1 MTVIYRRPLQSEAEA
16 MAALHVACW
25 REAYRGI
32 VPDELLD
39 RVDMADRAMRW
50 RGYLSV
56 DDPTFTLAAYADGL
70 LAGFVRS
77 GQIVDRLLPEAGR
90 HIHAIYVLERFQR
103 RGIGRGLM
111 RAALDSARTHGEADV
126 SLGVLTANRKA
137 RAFYDAIG
145 GQAEFDTVYNW
156 SGHQLPETIYRFRT

>member
-1 MTVIYRRPLQSEAEA
+1 MTVVYRRPLYAEADA
-16 MAALHVACW
+16 MAALQVACW

-39 RVDMADRAMRW
+39 HVDMADRAMRW

-56 DDPTFTLAAYADGL
+56 DDPSFTLAAYVDGI

-77 GQIVDRLLPEAGR
+77 GLIADRLLPEADR
-90 HIHAIYVLERFQR
+90 HIHAIYVLERCQR
-103 RGIGRGLM
+103 RGIGKALM
-111 RAALDSARTHGEADV
+111 RAALDSASAHGGTDV

-145 GQAEFDTVYNW
+145 GRAAVETVYDW
-156 SGHQLPETIYRFRT
+156 SGHQLPETIYRFQT